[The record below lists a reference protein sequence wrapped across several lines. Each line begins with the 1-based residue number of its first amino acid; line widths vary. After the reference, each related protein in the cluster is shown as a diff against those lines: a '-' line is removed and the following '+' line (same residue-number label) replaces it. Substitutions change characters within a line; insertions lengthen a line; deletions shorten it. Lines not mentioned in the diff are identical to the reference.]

1 MTNANAES
9 SKTLEIVCLNCN
21 VNENEIKVINGGR
34 KDFSIFE
41 VEKEAKPHI
50 IQTKNGKKVR
60 FEVNAEGKKTKKWSP
75 EDAITV
81 SKRINITVTHN
92 PKAEHDIA

>member
-9 SKTLEIVCLNCN
+9 SKSLEIVCLNCN

-41 VEKEAKPHI
+41 VEKEYGFICINKLLDH
-50 IQTKNGKKVR
+50 GKLWLC
-60 FEVNAEGKKTKKWSP
+60 F
-75 EDAITV
+75 
-81 SKRINITVTHN
+81 
-92 PKAEHDIA
+92 